1 MDTKNIYT
9 VYAHIR
15 KEPNEN
21 GVYKRYIGIT
31 GVEVNKRWRK
41 GKGYNYKNK
50 NGDYNYFYNA
60 IQKYGWDGFT
70 HIILLQNLSHEEALE
85 WEKKIIK
92 IHNSNDKKYGYNGDS
107 GGISGSIPNK
117 NVRKKM
123 SQNHADVSGDK
134 NPMYGKRGELAPFFG
149 RVGDKHHA
157 SKKVI
162 CVETGI
168 IYNSIRE
175 AERLTGIHNTNISA
189 CCLGRY
195 RHKTAGGYHW
205 KHI

>member
-1 MDTKNIYT
+1 MNTENNYT

-15 KEPNEN
+15 KEPNDN
-21 GVYKRYIGIT
+21 GIYKRYIGIT
-31 GVEVNKRWRK
+31 GREVGMRWRK
-41 GKGYNYKNK
+41 GKGYNHKNK
-50 NGDYNYFYNA
+50 NGGYSYFYNA

-70 HIILLQNLSHEEALE
+70 HIILLKNLTYKEALE
-85 WEKKIIK
+85 WEKKLIK
-92 IHNSNDKKYGYNGDS
+92 IYNSNNREYGYNGDS
-107 GGISGSIPNK
+107 GGTSGSIPNK

-123 SQNHADVSGDK
+123 SQNHADVSGSK

-149 RVGDKHHA
+149 RTGDKHHA
-157 SKKVI
+157 SKKVL

-175 AERLTGIHNTNISA
+175 AERITGVYNTNISA

-195 RHKTAGGYHW
+195 KHKTAGGYHW
-205 KHI
+205 EYI